1 MSMEMLASS
10 WVISVL
16 EPPELSTF
24 ANELFIVVFFGLS
37 YEVWSCYHKGRS
49 RMYLCLVE
57 MHCSQ

>member
-1 MSMEMLASS
+1 MLAFP
-10 WVISVL
+10 WAISVL
-16 EPPELSTF
+16 EPLELSTF
-24 ANELFIVVFFGLS
+24 ANEMFIAVSFGLS